1 MRDTKKSEPE
11 SPLPPTSPFLLT
23 DRIALVTGASQGLG
37 LEIALGLARAG
48 AHVLVNSR
56 SGERSGA
63 VAARMVE
70 AGLSAEGL
78 PFDVADELAMN
89 RAFDGIERRFG
100 RLDILVHNVGM
111 RHRAPLE
118 QISTADF
125 NHMLAVDLTAA
136 FAVAKR
142 AGALM
147 VTKGYG
153 RIIFVTSIAGTLGGR
168 DDAAYIAAKA
178 GLTGL
183 MRAFAAEYGAAG
195 ITCNAIAPGPF
206 DTESNIGITA
216 ERLERVRVRTPLGR
230 RGHPPEIAGPAVFLA
245 SEAASYVNAHVLT
258 VDGGYSIAL

>member
-1 MRDTKKSEPE
+1 MISTSK
-11 SPLPPTSPFLLT
+11 PTSPFLLT

-56 SGERSGA
+56 SAARCGA
-63 VAARMVE
+63 VVARMAE
-70 AGLSAEGL
+70 EGLSAEAL
-78 PFDVADELAMN
+78 PFDVADEDAAR
-89 RAFDGIERRFG
+89 RAFDGIEGRFG
-100 RLDILVHNVGM
+100 RLDIFVHNVGI
-111 RHRAPLE
+111 RHRAPPD

-136 FAVAKR
+136 FAITKR

-147 VTKGYG
+147 VAKNYG

-168 DDAAYIAAKA
+168 GDAAYIAAKA

-195 ITCNAIAPGPF
+195 VTCNAIAPGPF
-206 DTESNIGITA
+206 ATESNDGISE
-216 ERLERVRVRTPLGR
+216 ERIERVRTRTPLGR
-230 RGHPPEIAGPAVFLA
+230 RGYPPEIAGPAVFLA
-245 SEAASYVNAHVLT
+245 SEVASYVNAHVLT